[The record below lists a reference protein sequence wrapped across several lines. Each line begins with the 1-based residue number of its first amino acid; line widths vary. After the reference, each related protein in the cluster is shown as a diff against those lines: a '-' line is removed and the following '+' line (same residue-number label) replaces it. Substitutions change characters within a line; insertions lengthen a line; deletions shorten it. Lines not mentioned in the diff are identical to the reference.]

1 MQVAALNV
9 QANQTT
15 MGFAL
20 TPRSD
25 RDSRISPRTGVGPQM
40 QYAQTRP
47 QPPPQNGHLPAEHFA
62 EHHEPSLPS
71 LQRSQPPMEFQI
83 QQRKDRASREM
94 ERQNQ
99 TDMAQDPIIQQKRR
113 LSPTNAQSTHSTD
126 AGGLAVPRLKLVH
139 INQEADAS
147 VPSEEPASVDGAA
160 AAVAAQLRQDRSV
173 IDMIVKRVALLDE
186 NVDASPRHAFPK
198 PERLEP
204 VYSDYD
210 FKEREAEI
218 HASSSVS
225 VNLKQQTRT
234 QRSAPAPISDNMKA
248 DPPVADPVEPADCLE
263 TRVGLLLRR
272 RPNQAVEVVSIAQG
286 SAAAQLAVFQAG
298 DRLLA
303 INGQPTKQIP
313 MQDIRGLFALAG
325 VRTKLD
331 VARGDA
337 IPFVVIFPEAPGSH
351 ANSSLDTPIHQE
363 VESEAFRRA
372 LERDCSPM
380 GITLVLKENI
390 DVLKQLSDGVYRDVL
405 FRELAVHSCCT
416 PKARLQSALHLAA
429 QRTLFVCTS
438 ARAQTAGTLARMH
451 AFASL

>member
-9 QANQTT
+9 QTNQTT

-25 RDSRISPRTGVGPQM
+25 RDSRISPRTGVGPQA

-47 QPPPQNGHLPAEHFA
+47 QPPPQNGHLPAEHVA

-113 LSPTNAQSTHSTD
+113 LSPTNAQSTQSTD
-126 AGGLAVPRLKLVH
+126 AGGLPVPRLKLVH

-186 NVDASPRHAFPK
+186 NVDASPRNAFPK
-198 PERLEP
+198 PERQEP

-248 DPPVADPVEPADCLE
+248 DPPVADPVEPADC
-263 TRVGLLLRR
+263 
-272 RPNQAVEVVSIAQG
+272 
-286 SAAAQLAVFQAG
+286 
-298 DRLLA
+298 
-303 INGQPTKQIP
+303 
-313 MQDIRGLFALAG
+313 
-325 VRTKLD
+325 
-331 VARGDA
+331 
-337 IPFVVIFPEAPGSH
+337 
-351 ANSSLDTPIHQE
+351 
-363 VESEAFRRA
+363 
-372 LERDCSPM
+372 
-380 GITLVLKENI
+380 
-390 DVLKQLSDGVYRDVL
+390 
-405 FRELAVHSCCT
+405 
-416 PKARLQSALHLAA
+416 
-429 QRTLFVCTS
+429 
-438 ARAQTAGTLARMH
+438 
-451 AFASL
+451 

>member
-1 MQVAALNV
+1 MAALNV

-429 QRTLFVCTS
+429 QQTLFVCSS